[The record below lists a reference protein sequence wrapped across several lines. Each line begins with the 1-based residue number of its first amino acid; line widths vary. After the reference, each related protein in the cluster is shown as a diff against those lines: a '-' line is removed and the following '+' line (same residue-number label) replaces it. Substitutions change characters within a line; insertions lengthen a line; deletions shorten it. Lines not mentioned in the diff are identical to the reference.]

1 MHYNNKIHSFF
12 SDKNKLDVFRNYVEE
27 KLKERKGQGTIDKDY
42 LHALTILDDSEWNT
56 QEGEQS
62 EIIGKRKRKMTA
74 VMEASKSQEL
84 EYENLSKKKKTEE
97 PTLSSQNKSNQ
108 KQSKSI
114 PKQNDNSDF
123 NKENIKKLQTSVARS
138 KASVKTAQKKVEV
151 LASIELEG
159 AINNVPFGFMKQ
171 FNQQMNVNTLSSS
184 SKDNRS
190 VIDTSQEKT
199 KQTEVAKP
207 KSPNAHVNIKE
218 AEAASNMS
226 VQPKIVHKESDPH
239 ATPSKYST
247 VSNTKSRKYSPEE
260 QPTSSS
266 PNSNTTL
273 INNLPESFVDDSH
286 ESHFVDCFLPKE
298 DSQQEG
304 SSGYWRNLLDTP
316 EITPSEANSFTILQ
330 KFNLSEE
337 NIKLQRELESVKW
350 QVENLTRENEEL
362 KAKLQNWN
370 DESQV
375 ENLRK
380 ENEELKEKLQSEND
394 SMHGKYCIPLL
405 PKVLHTTLTK
415 LNSTFVLCCI
425 PKMFMTHKQEIY

>member
-12 SDKNKLDVFRNYVEE
+12 SDKNKLDVLRNYVEE

-159 AINNVPFGFMKQ
+159 AVNNVPFGFMKQ
-171 FNQQMNVNTLSSS
+171 FNQQMNVNTLRSS

-207 KSPNAHVNIKE
+207 KSPNAHVNIK
-218 AEAASNMS
+218 
-226 VQPKIVHKESDPH
+226 
-239 ATPSKYST
+239 
-247 VSNTKSRKYSPEE
+247 
-260 QPTSSS
+260 
-266 PNSNTTL
+266 
-273 INNLPESFVDDSH
+273 
-286 ESHFVDCFLPKE
+286 
-298 DSQQEG
+298 
-304 SSGYWRNLLDTP
+304 
-316 EITPSEANSFTILQ
+316 
-330 KFNLSEE
+330 
-337 NIKLQRELESVKW
+337 
-350 QVENLTRENEEL
+350 
-362 KAKLQNWN
+362 
-370 DESQV
+370 
-375 ENLRK
+375 
-380 ENEELKEKLQSEND
+380 
-394 SMHGKYCIPLL
+394 
-405 PKVLHTTLTK
+405 
-415 LNSTFVLCCI
+415 
-425 PKMFMTHKQEIY
+425 